1 MQHMELEINNK
12 LAHIEEI
19 LSKLAES
26 FNTSKDAPSINNN
39 IATSRP
45 NREDNDD
52 RRQQFQSK
60 VANMKFPHYAGD
72 DPIEKFNRVN
82 QLFEYQE
89 STEDQKVR
97 FGPTDCED
105 FDEALSRV
113 KQTGTLRDYQKE
125 FERLGNRVQGWTQK
139 ALVDTFMDGLKPEI
153 SEEIWLFRPRTLK
166 KAISLARIRDKQ
178 LQRQKSMQ
186 KLLQKYAELFQ
197 EQKQLPP
204 TREIDHR
211 ITLKERA
218 EPINLEVL
226 YRLLNEVTVK
236 DIFLIPTVED
246 MLDELHGA
254 AYVTKPNLRVGYHEE
269 LEYLG
274 HFVTCH
280 GVKMDEKK
288 IAAMVSWPQPHNI
301 LELRGF
307 LGLIGYCRKFVRG
320 YGLLARNRCVRRW
333 HWGSTT
339 AKRKSHNLHELSFG
353 SLKKGLVNVCEGNV
367 GSGKGRVN
375 EETLFI
381 EHYEGEIKNAALE
394 DDYMTKITQL
404 AATQPDSPYT
414 SLQEYVRKCETC
426 QKTKVETLQPTGL
439 LQSLPIPCQ
448 VWEDITLD
456 FIKRLPNSQGRDTI
470 LAVVDMLSRYAHF
483 MSLSHPFIVKS
494 VAEKFVEG
502 VVKLHGMPKTI
513 VSDQDPIFISKFWQE
528 FFTMSR
534 TKLKISAPYHP
545 QTDGQTEVVNR
556 CLE

>member
-254 AYVTKPNLRVGYHEE
+254 AYVTKPNLRVG
-269 LEYLG
+269 
-274 HFVTCH
+274 
-280 GVKMDEKK
+280 
-288 IAAMVSWPQPHNI
+288 
-301 LELRGF
+301 
-307 LGLIGYCRKFVRG
+307 
-320 YGLLARNRCVRRW
+320 NRCVRRW